1 MKKEGLY
8 YKRFPRCAVHWK
20 GKNRKKVLDFCKGA
34 ARIEGSSVFINDT
47 TETKKGEFILNMKG
61 NRFST
66 ADPRMFKCLT
76 RMRKARKSRKYP
88 VDIHSL
94 NVWARYLRKN
104 RETWVE
110 LH

>member
-1 MKKEGLY
+1 MKKDGLH
-8 YKRFPRCAVHWK
+8 YKKFPKFIVHWK
-20 GKNRKKVLDFCKGA
+20 GKNRKKVLEFCKGA
-34 ARIEGSSVFINDT
+34 ARIEGSSVFIGT
-47 TETKKGEFILNMKG
+47 TEAKKGEYIINKKG
-61 NRFST
+61 KFLIAN
-66 ADPRMFKCLT
+66 PRELKCLT
-76 RMRKARKSRKYP
+76 RMRKTRKSRKYP

>member
-1 MKKEGLY
+1 MKKEGLH
-8 YKRFPRCAVHWK
+8 YKRFPKFIVRWK
-20 GKNRKKVLDFCKGA
+20 GGNKKKVLEFCKGM
-34 ARIEGSSVFINDT
+34 ARIEGDSVFMGI
-47 TETKKGEFILNMKG
+47 TEAKKGEYIINKRG

-76 RMRKARKSRKYP
+76 RMRKTRKSRKYP